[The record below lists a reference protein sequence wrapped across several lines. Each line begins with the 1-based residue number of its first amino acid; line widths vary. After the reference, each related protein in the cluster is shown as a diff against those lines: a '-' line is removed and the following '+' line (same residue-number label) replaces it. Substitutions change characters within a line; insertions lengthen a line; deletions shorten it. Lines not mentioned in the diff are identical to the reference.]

1 VLAGAALVGA
11 AAVVGAAVGALGA
24 AELEPAADELLLAAE
39 ALVAAE
45 VLLGAGAG
53 SDEQAAATASTA
65 VPEAAS
71 TVRRGR
77 VRGTGVMWSLQG
89 LSVAEMRPAGDGCLS

>member
-1 VLAGAALVGA
+1 VLAG
-11 AAVVGAAVGALGA
+11 GAAVGALGA
-24 AELEPAADELLLAAE
+24 ELEPAADGLLLAAE

-45 VLLGAGAG
+45 VVLGAGAG